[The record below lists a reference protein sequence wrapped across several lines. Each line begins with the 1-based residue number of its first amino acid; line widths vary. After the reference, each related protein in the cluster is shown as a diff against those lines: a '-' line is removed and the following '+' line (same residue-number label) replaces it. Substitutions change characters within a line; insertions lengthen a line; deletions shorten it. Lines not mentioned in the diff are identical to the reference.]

1 MKKILLSIVAVCF
14 FLTGCDTSSNK
25 ETDGSKD
32 TSAKV
37 SEVTMKDELDTPF
50 TADGVEMKITDVSTS
65 ESVDQADK
73 PKQLVTFT
81 VECKNIGTQDKGV
94 GAIDFQLVTDKKDKK
109 NKKDKTY
116 NVTEEMEA
124 FGGVLEPEKTSKGKL
139 FYLIEPGEKPTKLAY
154 APADKALKTWNLQ

>member
-37 SEVTMKDELDTPF
+37 SEVTMKDGLDTPF

-81 VECKNIGTQDKGV
+81 VECKNIGTQDKIV
-94 GAIDFQLVTDKKDKK
+94 RAIR
-109 NKKDKTY
+109 
-116 NVTEEMEA
+116 A
-124 FGGVLEPEKTSKGKL
+124 
-139 FYLIEPGEKPTKLAY
+139 
-154 APADKALKTWNLQ
+154 